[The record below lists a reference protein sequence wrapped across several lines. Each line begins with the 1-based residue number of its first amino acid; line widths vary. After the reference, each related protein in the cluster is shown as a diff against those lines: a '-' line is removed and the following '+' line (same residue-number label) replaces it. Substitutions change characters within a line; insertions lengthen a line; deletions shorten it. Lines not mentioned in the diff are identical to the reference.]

1 MSLPELAGAR
11 VAILGAGREGLAAC
25 RYLRAAFPDAELTL
39 VDERPPEAG
48 QLDRLGEPPAMR
60 CGPLSQA
67 GLEEFEVLVRS
78 PGISPYRAEIRRALA
93 AGVALT
99 SPSSLWFAAHP
110 QARTICVTGTKGK
123 STTSAL
129 LAHVLGAAGH
139 RVRLAGNIGRPLLDC
154 DDQGV
159 DWWVIELSSYQLAD
173 LEARPSLAV
182 LLNLSSEHLD
192 WHRGEA
198 AYRRDKL
205 RLAELAAPNPVF
217 ANAADPVLRAA
228 LAGHSTV
235 RWFNVEEG
243 LHVNGHTVRD
253 GDRPLPLAVPEGL
266 PGAHN
271 LANVAAVLAVVR
283 QLGEDV
289 DAAAGAIGSFRP
301 LPHRLQ
307 TLGSRDG
314 LRWVN
319 DSISTAPVATAAA
332 LEALAGAAVVL
343 IVGGFE
349 RGVDWAPYVSTFA
362 RLPPRAV
369 IGLPDNG
376 PDILR
381 VLGARGIRPEGGMHE
396 AENLEAAVALAR
408 RVAPAGAVV
417 LLSPGAPSFP
427 RFRDFRD
434 RGQQFA
440 RWAGFEFDDHEP
452 FE

>member
-1 MSLPELAGAR
+1 MSLPELARAR
-11 VAILGAGREGLAAC
+11 VAILGAGREGMAAW

-48 QLDRLGEPPAMR
+48 QFDRLGEPPALR
-60 CGPLSQA
+60 CGPLSEA
-67 GLEEFEVLVRS
+67 GLEHFDLLVRS
-78 PGISPYRAEIRRALA
+78 PGISPYRDEIRQALA
-93 AGVALT
+93 AGVAIT

-110 QARTICVTGTKGK
+110 RARTICVTGTKGK

-129 LAHVLGAAGH
+129 LAHVLGAAGR

-154 DDQGV
+154 DDRGV

-198 AYRRDKL
+198 NYRRDKL
-205 RLAELAAPNPVF
+205 RLAGLAGANPVV
-217 ANAADPVLRAA
+217 ANAGDPVLRAA
-228 LAGHSTV
+228 LAGHGHV
-235 RWFNVEEG
+235 RWFNADAG
-243 LHVNGHTVRD
+243 LRVDGNLVRD
-253 GDRPLPLAVPEGL
+253 GDRPLPLTMPEGL

-283 QLGEDV
+283 ELGEDV
-289 DAAAGAIGSFRP
+289 EQAAAAIASFRS

-307 TLGSRDG
+307 SLGRRDG

-332 LEALAGAAVVL
+332 LEALAGEDVVL

-362 RLPPRAV
+362 RRSPRAV
-369 IGLPDNG
+369 IGVPDNG

-381 VLGARGIRPEGGMHE
+381 ALSAGGVRPEGGLHE
-396 AENLEAAVALAR
+396 AESLEGAVALAR

-427 RFRDFRD
+427 HFRDFRE
-434 RGQQFA
+434 RGRKFA
-440 RWAGFEFDDHEP
+440 HWAGLAFDDREP
-452 FE
+452 YE